1 MKKLKQLI
9 LGVLLAIVLIS
20 CQSYK
25 KVPYLQ
31 DMTQVSD
38 TEQGGRPIG
47 VKVMPKDLLTIT
59 VSCSTP
65 ELAAPFNLVNPDSES
80 SAPQQYLVDNQG
92 NINFPV
98 LGEIHVGGLT
108 KLEIENLIIEKLKV
122 YLKEAPLYEIVTAG
136 GKNFLLCHSGLDNFS
151 PERSPADYTADELIW
166 AWPELTDRYFDD
178 CITVFGHTPTKSYG
192 EKYNGKILKTDT
204 WIDVDVGVPYGNNPC
219 LLRLDD
225 LKEFYL

>member
-1 MKKLKQLI
+1 MFGISLNTSISFKLSPKANESAISINEITEESIKHFDKEQTE
-9 LGVLLAIVLIS
+9 LLNNYMLSGGDVTLKALR
-20 CQSYK
+20 K
-25 KVPYLQ
+25 LQ
-31 DMTQVSD
+31 NESPETLCNI
-38 TEQGGRPIG
+38 IG
-47 VKVMPKDLLTIT
+47 
-59 VSCSTP
+59 
-65 ELAAPFNLVNPDSES
+65 
-80 SAPQQYLVDNQG
+80 
-92 NINFPV
+92 
-98 LGEIHVGGLT
+98 
-108 KLEIENLIIEKLKV
+108 

>member
-1 MKKLKQLI
+1 MSTTLHSFIDIFDSEFETDGTPVKIKK
-9 LGVLLAIVLIS
+9 IVIPII
-20 CQSYK
+20 QRDYA
-25 KVPYLQ
+25 
-31 DMTQVSD
+31 
-38 TEQGGRPIG
+38 QGR
-47 VKVMPKDLLTIT
+47 
-59 VSCSTP
+59 
-65 ELAAPFNLVNPDSES
+65 ENPDVNRMRTRFLSSLHDAIDKQHPITLDFVYNYMLSGGDVTLKALRKLQNES
-80 SAPQQYLVDNQG
+80 PETLC
-92 NINFPV
+92 NII
-98 LGEIHVGGLT
+98 G
-108 KLEIENLIIEKLKV
+108 